1 MPKATE
7 KEIAITDWAWR
18 ASLVFA
24 GADPTP
30 LERSEDCLTGVVED
44 GAGILHECCIPLESP
59 PPYNFIPWAQQIVVK
74 FLDST
79 IRKPKCEC

>member
-18 ASLVFA
+18 ANLMFA
-24 GADPTP
+24 GLDPIP
-30 LERSEDCLTGVVED
+30 LERSEDCLTGVIED
-44 GAGILHECCIPLESP
+44 GVGILHECRIPLESP
-59 PPYNFIPWAQQIVVK
+59 PPYNFIPWAQRVMDN

-79 IRKPKCEC
+79 VRRP